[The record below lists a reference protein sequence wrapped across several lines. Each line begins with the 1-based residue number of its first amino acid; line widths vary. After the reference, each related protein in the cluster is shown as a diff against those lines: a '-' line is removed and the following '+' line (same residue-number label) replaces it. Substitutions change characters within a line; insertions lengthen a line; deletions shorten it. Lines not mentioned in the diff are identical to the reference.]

1 MYDCIYVLAI
11 LNLILGLSF
20 FAFFNLN
27 IRNSYDSNPFG
38 KEIASDKYFYFN
50 DKNATIECNEIK
62 NDIMIKNKTLS
73 EICPINPKVFIG
85 ILKAIKWMTLI
96 IFICN
101 FFMYKRKVSFK
112 KYKFV

>member
-1 MYDCIYVLAI
+1 
-11 LNLILGLSF
+11 
-20 FAFFNLN
+20 
-27 IRNSYDSNPFG
+27 
-38 KEIASDKYFYFN
+38 
-50 DKNATIECNEIK
+50 
-62 NDIMIKNKTLS
+62 MIKNKTLS
-73 EICPINPKVFIG
+73 EICRINPKVFIG